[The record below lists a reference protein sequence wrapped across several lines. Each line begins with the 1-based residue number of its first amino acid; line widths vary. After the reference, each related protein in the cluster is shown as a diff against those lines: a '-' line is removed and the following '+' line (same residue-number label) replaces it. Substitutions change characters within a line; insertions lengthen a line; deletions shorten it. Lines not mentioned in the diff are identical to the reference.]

1 MKKNY
6 KFLFLILIS
15 NYAIMSNVKAQ
26 TNTIKLRP
34 YVSSGISIGN
44 FDETNPGTDNFSKAS
59 YPSIEGGIMGNNVS
73 LGVVL
78 GCENFFVTPN
88 SRLFYELKTSISVP
102 IGKFSGYALFGTGAY
117 FEKKFNNFIEYG
129 FGFSYMP
136 KNLGY
141 FFSLAIGRDQIMCLL
156 EQLMLSNIYFC

>member
-1 MKKNY
+1 MEKTY
-6 KFLFLILIS
+6 KLLFLILVA
-15 NYAIMSNVKAQ
+15 NYAVVGTAKAQ

-34 YVSSGISIGN
+34 YVSSGVSIGN
-44 FDETNPGTDNFSKAS
+44 VDATNSGTDNFSKAS

-129 FGFSYMP
+129 VGFSYMP

-141 FFSLAIGRDQIMCLL
+141 FVQFSNWAR
-156 EQLMLSNIYFC
+156 SNYVSVGTTYAF